1 MTSDDSI
8 DRLRAAQKV
17 VAADPSPQG
26 FARANALLKGSPF
39 ALESRDGEPVIVLLS
54 PVPDIQS
61 FRDTKKAPVGQ

>member
-8 DRLRAAQKV
+8 DKLDAAQKI

-39 ALESRDGEPVIVLLS
+39 ALESRAGKPVIVLLG

-61 FRDTKKAPVGQ
+61 LRETKKAPVDQ